1 LRIHFRDW
9 RGAKRKIVTVCFSG
23 GPTAADLF
31 EIH

>member
-1 LRIHFRDW
+1 LRIHFRD
-9 RGAKRKIVTVCFSG
+9 RCRAKRKIVTVCFGG